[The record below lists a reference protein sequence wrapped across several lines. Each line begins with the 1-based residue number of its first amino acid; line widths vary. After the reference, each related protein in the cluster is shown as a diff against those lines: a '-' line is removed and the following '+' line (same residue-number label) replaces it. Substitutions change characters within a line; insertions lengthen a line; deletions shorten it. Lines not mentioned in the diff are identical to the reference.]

1 MIDILFNEHT
11 QIMYVCKPEVR
22 QGLTLSTASLVF
34 SPFSK
39 RGFHWL
45 ISQQVHVG
53 I

>member
-1 MIDILFNEHT
+1 MMIDNFFNEHT
-11 QIMYVCKPEVR
+11 QIMYACR
-22 QGLTLSTASLVF
+22 SQGLTLSTASLVF
-34 SPFSK
+34 SPFSM